1 MSCQS
6 KQPQKINIFL
16 RGKQNAIFIF
26 FPARPCV
33 CAVGER
39 VVLCL
44 SCRVSSSTRH
54 PWVSPGENTTRGSFE
69 KKQKNL
75 KKSCV
80 GFFLFL
86 RFGGGGGGERLIEF
100 RKRIKKERERRRKK
114 KERDG
119 APWRTCLIDRPFPSR
134 LFSLF
139 FHRRERPR
147 SLSYSI

>member
-1 MSCQS
+1 VRPTPPPPPGEKKMNVMPCVSCQS

-26 FPARPCV
+26 IFFSLLVLVCV

-100 RKRIKKERERRRKK
+100 RKRRKKERERRRRKK
-114 KERDG
+114 RARRG
-119 APWRTCLIDRPFPSR
+119 AMAY
-134 LFSLF
+134 LFD
-139 FHRRERPR
+139 
-147 SLSYSI
+147 